1 MYEYESY
8 VTGEKFYSSAKLKDL
23 NDKFD
28 RYGLPIFYSLSELL
42 KMTKRE
48 RQIEY
53 KVLDDLFLPN
63 FCKLGD

>member
-28 RYGLPIFYSLSELL
+28 EYGFPIFYSLSELQRMS
-42 KMTKRE
+42 KKE

-53 KVLDDLFLPN
+53 KILEDLFL
-63 FCKLGD
+63 